1 MSGINIWLD
10 SKLSKYDD
18 FTNREYIQ
26 DIFSIFYTW
35 LLKNKDRLY
44 IHFQKT
50 EILNY
55 FYIFIFNKYLFER
68 ESSEIIDLTFT
79 GDIIDLYF
87 KIEDTFGSHLLKKQN
102 IKADDILIFINHI
115 TSFYEEE
122 IYEEEDLLPQEEIIM

>member
-68 ESSEIIDLTFT
+68 ESSEIIDMTFT
-79 GDIIDLYF
+79 SDIIDLYF
-87 KIEDTFGSHLLKKQN
+87 KIEDTFGTHLLKKQN

>member
-87 KIEDTFGSHLLKKQN
+87 KIEDTFGTHLLKKQN